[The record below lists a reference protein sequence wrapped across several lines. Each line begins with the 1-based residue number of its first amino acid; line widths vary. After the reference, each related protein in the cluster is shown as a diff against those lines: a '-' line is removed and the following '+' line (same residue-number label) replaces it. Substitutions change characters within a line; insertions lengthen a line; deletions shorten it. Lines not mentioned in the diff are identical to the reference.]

1 MLTEHWVR
9 LWRDNGTW
17 IGRTPSQQIAF
28 KVLASHLPVRERDD
42 GGLCRKC
49 VSTVPIRVTRRFT
62 LTIIDVIVLEM
73 RILRVIDN
81 QSTAQAITVLVL
93 EMAVVPEGPLQ
104 DTTNE
109 APESVDSES
118 LTAWLNASNS

>member
-1 MLTEHWVR
+1 VNT
-9 LWRDNGTW
+9 
-17 IGRTPSQQIAF
+17 I
-28 KVLASHLPVRERDD
+28 
-42 GGLCRKC
+42 
-49 VSTVPIRVTRRFT
+49 PIRVTRRFT

-109 APESVDSES
+109 APESVDLES